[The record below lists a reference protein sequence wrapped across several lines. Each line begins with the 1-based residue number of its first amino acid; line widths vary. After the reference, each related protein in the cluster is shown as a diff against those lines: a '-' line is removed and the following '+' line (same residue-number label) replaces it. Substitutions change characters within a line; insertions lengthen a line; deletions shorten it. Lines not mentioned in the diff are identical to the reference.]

1 MLKIICGKVIHH
13 CCVVR
18 KMYGPGLFLMALGIA
33 TIQMIVFRKLF
44 EEHIRIV
51 NSSVYLY
58 LWGDVSYQRAHRE
71 SGAS

>member
-44 EEHIRIV
+44 RNTLE
-51 NSSVYLY
+51 
-58 LWGDVSYQRAHRE
+58 
-71 SGAS
+71 